1 MAENKYNKRIKL
13 SPQILAKIS
22 KIDEFKGLWRG
33 GIDLHPQILK
43 RLKAWVIITSSG
55 ASTRIEGA
63 DLDDEEVARLLRGL
77 KTKAPKNRDEEEVAG
92 YADLLGRVFDN
103 WQDLKMSE
111 NNILHFHK
119 ILLNFSKKD
128 RSHLGRYKSADN
140 TVVMRAKD
148 GKEIILFKP
157 TPPYL
162 VKPQMQSIID
172 WTSEELSKKEIHSLL
187 IVANF
192 IFEFLAIHPFLDG
205 NGRLSRAL
213 TNLLLLK
220 AGYSYIPYVSLDEII
235 EDHKNDYYLAL
246 RQTQKNHNTKKEDI
260 TPWANFLLEMLLIQ
274 TQKAKEIMDKK
285 QPEKLLS
292 EKQELI
298 FALFKDNQILAVAEI
313 FKKLKNKVP
322 KVTIKQALSRL
333 VVLGLLERL
342 GQGRGIR
349 YQKKSS

>member
-1 MAENKYNKRIKL
+1 MSKNRYDKRIKL
-13 SPQILAKIS
+13 TSEILAKIA
-22 KIDEFKGLWRG
+22 KVDEFKGLWRG

-63 DLDDEEVARLLRGL
+63 NLDDEEVARLLRGL
-77 KTKAPKNRDEEEVAG
+77 KIKAPKNRDEEEVAG
-92 YADLLGRVFDN
+92 YADVLGRVFDN
-103 WQDLKMSE
+103 WQDLKLSE
-111 NNILHFHK
+111 NNILQFHK

-140 TVVMRAKD
+140 TVVIRNQN
-148 GKEIILFKP
+148 GREIILFKP

-172 WTSEELSKKEIHSLL
+172 WTSEELNKKEIHPLL

-205 NGRLSRAL
+205 NGRLSRVL
-213 TNLLLLK
+213 TNLLLLR
-220 AGYSYIPYVSLDEII
+220 AGYSYILYISLDEVI

-246 RQTQKNHNTKKEDI
+246 RQTQKNHGTNKEDL
-260 TPWANFLLEMLLIQ
+260 TPWVNFLLEMLLIQ
-274 TQKAKEIMDKK
+274 TQKAKEIMQKK

-298 FALFKDNQILAVAEI
+298 FSFFKANENLAVADI
-313 FKKLKNKVP
+313 DKKLKNKIP
-322 KVTIKQALSRL
+322 RASIKQALYRL
-333 VVLGLLERL
+333 VDLGLIERL
-342 GQGRGIR
+342 GQGRGSR
-349 YQKKSS
+349 YQKKN